1 LGPEWPG
8 SPSKLQFFSKNY
20 PVPESMPYLIRF
32 MVNSFIRPTDL
43 RWIRHRHIQICRGRH
58 TYLRLDL
65 PTSKR
70 HSTQIISMRPAVGI
84 YESILEKSRQSGHD
98 RQEDFLFLPEIQNRK
113 TAMVLLDLYFRRIL
127 ESCELR
133 VGKRGQNRTL
143 YSLRHTAITFRLLF
157 GRGIDLLTL
166 ARNARTSVEMI
177 ERFYAFELSAE
188 MNVDL
193 LHSRRR

>member
-1 LGPEWPG
+1 
-8 SPSKLQFFSKNY
+8 
-20 PVPESMPYLIRF
+20 MPYLIRF

-43 RWIRHRHIQICRGRH
+43 RWIRHSHIQICRGRH

-84 YESILEKSRQSGHD
+84 YESLLEKSRQSGCD
-98 RQEDFLFLPEIQNRK
+98 RQENFLFLPEIQNRK
-113 TAMVLLDLYFRRIL
+113 TAMVLMDLYFRRIL
-127 ESCELR
+127 EACDLR

-177 ERFYAFELSAE
+177 ERFYASELSAE